1 MPYAALPTL
10 SVDTVL
16 VDDDEDA
23 DVDEL
28 EELVVA
34 EVVVVVPADVVAS
47 AASAG
52 SFEIVLVMT
61 IGL

>member
-34 EVVVVVPADVVAS
+34 EVVAVPADVVAA